1 MGKKLKQKNVADA
14 KKVEYYKQTNTFGN
28 IEKLIFPNT
37 MQVGLNSDIFN
48 ATISGSIH
56 HTRQGKSYL
65 VAGQNITIT
74 SASNG
79 QVTIDATAGAG
90 SQGDP
95 GEDAKSVN
103 LTADST
109 LIQYDSAG
117 ANPSPSSITLTAT
130 SQNFT
135 NGFFKF
141 TGGGSDFTD
150 ETSFTDGTGANSDTA
165 TFTVPASYSATPYDF
180 RVGVSEGDQSEVVFD
195 TLSIGSTRIGD
206 TGSTGNT
213 GANGSDGSGVSISL
227 DPLSVLLIANSA
239 GTVSDFTPSGAT
251 IKVFENGTAININTS
266 LASNSTWYIVSA
278 TGTNINAG
286 SISQTN
292 GQPTATIDP
301 ANNITANTAT
311 IAHVVRVKNSLG
323 TTTDYTVTQTLAKA
337 IGGADGN
344 DGSDGTVSLA
354 IFGVDSSSSS
364 TDSDN
369 AVSQTSASTANF
381 TTPYD
386 TAIIAN
392 TNVVSSNSSGVLTLA
407 GNGTYS
413 VTVAIKITEEGD
425 GNNVYALTL
434 ALDDGAGSFT
444 TLNYEDESQP
454 GGDEKSSNLLISN
467 AIVTASSGGTIKL
480 LSQIKKSA
488 SNTTYVH
495 VDQSNQR
502 LATIRV
508 EKLS

>member
-1 MGKKLKQKNVADA
+1 MGKKLKQKNVADT
-14 KKVEYYKQTNTFGN
+14 KKVEYYKQTNSFGN

-37 MQVGLNSDIFN
+37 MQVGLNSNIFN

-165 TFTVPASYSATPYDF
+165 TFTVPSSYSATPYDF

-213 GANGSDGSGVSISL
+213 GANGNDGSDGSGVSISL
-227 DPLSVLLIANSA
+227 DPLSVLLIANSS

-251 IKVFENGTAININTS
+251 IKVYENGTAINVNTS
-266 LASNSTWYIVSA
+266 VSSNSTWYIVSA
-278 TGTNINAG
+278 TGTNITAG
-286 SISQTN
+286 AVSQTN
-292 GQPTATIDP
+292 GQSSATVAD
-301 ANNITANTAT
+301 ASSITADTAT

-344 DGSDGTVSLA
+344 DGSDGAVAVA
-354 IFGVDSSSSS
+354 IYGLDSSSAEQ
-364 TDSDN
+364 D
-369 AVSQTSASTANF
+369 VSYRLESTANF

-413 VTVAIKITEEGD
+413 VTVAIRITQEGD
-425 GNNVYALTL
+425 SNNAYTLTL

-444 TLNYEDESQP
+444 TLNYEDDASP
-454 GGDEKSSNLLISN
+454 GSDEKSSNLLISN